1 MTDKVVGAIEPE
13 MWRAEIERA
22 KRRPTESPDAHICF
36 MRGVASVNQWS
47 RAGVDEALR
56 LAYHAIDLDPE
67 YGAPYALAAN
77 CYVLRKENCWAT
89 EPARD
94 IAETKLLTSRAAE
107 LGRDD
112 AMTLA
117 STGFA
122 VANVL
127 NDLDTGVA
135 LIDRALAI
143 TPNFSQ
149 ALAQSGYVRV
159 WLGDPDG
166 AIDHLQRAMR
176 LSPVDILMFLMQGAT
191 ATAHFI
197 AGRDDE
203 AFAWAEKS
211 VQRNPFIVGPTRIA
225 AASAAYL
232 GRPDEAAKYL
242 ARLLQIDP
250 GLLLSNLDER
260 INFRRAQDRA
270 RLAEGLRKAGLPA

>member
-1 MTDKVVGAIEPE
+1 
-13 MWRAEIERA
+13 
-22 KRRPTESPDAHICF
+22 
-36 MRGVASVNQWS
+36 
-47 RAGVDEALR
+47 
-56 LAYHAIDLDPE
+56 
-67 YGAPYALAAN
+67 
-77 CYVLRKENCWAT
+77 
-89 EPARD
+89 
-94 IAETKLLTSRAAE
+94 LTARAAE

-122 VANVL
+122 IANIL
-127 NDLDTGVA
+127 SDLDAGVA
-135 LIDRALAI
+135 LIDRALAL
-143 TPNFSQ
+143 TPNYGV

-159 WLGDPDG
+159 WLGDSDR

-211 VQRNPFIVGPTRIA
+211 AQRNPFIVGPTRIA

-232 GRPDEAAKYL
+232 GRSEDAAKYL
-242 ARLLQIDP
+242 ARVLQIDP
-250 GLLLSNLDER
+250 GLALSNLGER
-260 INFRRAQDRA
+260 INFRQPQDRA
-270 RLAEGLRKAGLPA
+270 RLAEGLRRAGLPE